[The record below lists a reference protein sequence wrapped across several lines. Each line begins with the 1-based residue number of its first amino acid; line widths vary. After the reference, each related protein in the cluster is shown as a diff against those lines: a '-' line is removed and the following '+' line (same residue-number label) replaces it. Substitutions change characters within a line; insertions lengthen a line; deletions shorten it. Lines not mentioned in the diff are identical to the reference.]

1 MKRSVISLTLLLV
14 TLLLNNLT
22 LHAQNAIQ
30 YAPVTDYG
38 TLIAN
43 IFGIQCEGVSNIQV
57 IAAQP
62 SIGRFE
68 NGQSLGLSS
77 GLAMSTGVLAGSN
90 QPSGAFFSYNMG
102 TPPDADIANFGIQN
116 GQVPTNY
123 DATVISFDFTPIVS
137 DTIRFSYVF
146 ASEEY
151 PEYAMTSYTDRFLF
165 LVSENGAAAS
175 NIAFIPG
182 TTTVVEINSINQF
195 INSQYYVDNTVGS
208 SPNVASFVYDGYT
221 TPLSAKFFAQVG
233 SVYHIKLV
241 IADVSDGVYDS
252 AIFLDEQE
260 AYNTIA
266 GTVNVNN
273 APAEGLLEIFNF
285 IQDTTI
291 ATPIESLMISN
302 GTYNADSLPT
312 GLYHVRFTPNPV
324 LYPNTPPVYF
334 TSGSDWTTATAIGL
348 PCFLSNAGVFSDSL
362 AILNGSGSITGSI
375 VIDTS
380 FLKSLSVPLENA
392 LVFLHDAITNDVLA
406 FTYSD
411 AQGNYYF
418 NQIPA
423 GMYYIRLDVPYIP
436 QVNQHQLNL
445 LDGQQFFGVDFDVLT
460 DGIHALNNIYL
471 GVEQHMANTIS
482 VYPNPA
488 KNSFYIQAN
497 DGAFGYQ
504 LCDLKG
510 NILLSGNGHAGLNQL
525 SLSEIANGVYLF
537 KTNTGYTQRVVKQE

>member
-1 MKRSVISLTLLLV
+1 MKQRISSFALLLGM
-14 TLLLNNLT
+14 LLINSVSSQ
-22 LHAQNAIQ
+22 AQNAIQ

-68 NGQSLGLSS
+68 NGQSLGLNS

-90 QPSGAFFSYNMG
+90 QPSGVFFSYNMG
-102 TPPDADIANFGIQN
+102 TPPDVDIANFGIQN

-137 DTIRFSYVF
+137 DTIRFTYVF

-151 PEYAMTSYTDRFLF
+151 PEYAMSSYTDRFLF
-165 LVSENGAAAS
+165 LVSENGGAPS

-195 INSQYYVDNTVGS
+195 MNSQYYVDNTVGS

-221 TPLSAKFFAQVG
+221 TPLTAKFFAQVG

-241 IADVSDGVYDS
+241 IADVSDGIYDS

-273 APAEGLLEIFNF
+273 APAEGLLEIFNY

-291 ATPIESLMISN
+291 ATPIESLTISN
-302 GTYNADSLPT
+302 GTYSADSLPT
-312 GLYHVRFTPNPV
+312 GLYHVRFTPDPV

-362 AILNGSGSITGSI
+362 AVLNGSGSISGTI

-380 FLKSLSVPLENA
+380 FLKSLNVPLEHA
-392 LVFLHDAITNDVLA
+392 LIFLHDATTNDVLA

-411 AQGNYYF
+411 AQGNYHF
-418 NQIPA
+418 NQVPA
-423 GMYYIRLDVPYIP
+423 GMYYLRLDVPYIP
-436 QVNQHQLNL
+436 QVNQHQLNVL
-445 LDGQQFFGVDFDVLT
+445 NGQQFYGVDFEVLT

-471 GVEQHMANTIS
+471 GLEESTANTVT

-488 KNSFYIQAN
+488 KNSLYINAN
-497 DGAFGYQ
+497 DGSYSYQ

-510 NILLSGNGHAGLNQL
+510 NVLLSGFGHSGLTQL
-525 SLSEIANGVYLF
+525 SLAGIANGVYLF
-537 KTNTGYTQRVVKQE
+537 KTTSGITQRVVKQE